1 MKTQKTIL
9 IISVIMSFMLLII
22 ISACGDKSDSAEERG
37 QQLQEK
43 EKELIESGKQG
54 VEDLA
59 GKINLLTI
67 ADIEKVSGVSGIKL
81 VDKGSLP
88 GAGGNLNF
96 ALNDKMYAMFV
107 IADMNVYDQWKTG
120 EKYVHE
126 KLSGIGDEAYSAPEG
141 PVQFIVFFRE
151 GNNVAS
157 VSSFVNFETGD
168 TYLSLEQ
175 LSDLAR
181 IVAAR
186 M

>member
-1 MKTQKTIL
+1 MKTQKVKIVLSIL
-9 IISVIMSFMLLII
+9 LSLTLLMI
-22 ISACGDKSDSAEERG
+22 ISACGDNNKSAGEEIE
-37 QQLQEK
+37 QLEEK
-43 EKELIESGKQG
+43 MESGQQG

-67 ADIEKVSGVSGIKL
+67 ADMEKVSGMSGINL

-88 GAGGNLNF
+88 GAGGSLNF
-96 ALNDKMYAMFV
+96 ALNDKMYAMLV

-141 PVQFIVFFRE
+141 PVQFIVFFRD
-151 GNNVAS
+151 GSKVAS

-168 TYLSLEQ
+168 PYLSLKQ

>member
-1 MKTQKTIL
+1 MKTQKTTL
-9 IISVIMSFMLLII
+9 VLSVIMSFMLLLIT
-22 ISACGDKSDSAEERG
+22 SACGDKSDSAEEKG

-88 GAGGNLNF
+88 GAGGSLNF
-96 ALNDKMYAMFV
+96 ALNEKMYAMFV

-120 EKYVHE
+120 EKYIHE
-126 KLSGIGDEAYSAPEG
+126 KLSGIGDEAYSAPDG

-151 GNNVAS
+151 GTKVAS
-157 VSSFVNFETGD
+157 VSSFVNYETGD
-168 TYLSLEQ
+168 PYLSMEK

-181 IVAAR
+181 IVVSR

>member
-1 MKTQKTIL
+1 MKAQKTTL
-9 IISVIMSFMLLII
+9 VLSVILSFMLLLII
-22 ISACGDKSDSAEERG
+22 VACGDKGDSAEEKG

-81 VDKGSLP
+81 VEKGSLP
-88 GAGGNLNF
+88 GAGGSLNF

-107 IADMNVYDQWKTG
+107 IADVSVFEEWKTMEG
-120 EKYVHE
+120 YAVD
-126 KLSGIGDEAYSAPEG
+126 KLSGIGEEAFTAPAG
-141 PVQFIVFFRE
+141 KTQFVVFFRE
-151 GNNVAS
+151 GNKVGS
-157 VSSFVNFETGD
+157 VSSFVNFDTGD
-168 TYLSLEQ
+168 PYLNIKQ
-175 LSDLAR
+175 LSELSKIA
-181 IVAAR
+181 VSR

>member
-1 MKTQKTIL
+1 MKTQKIIL
-9 IISVIMSFMLLII
+9 VLSVILSFMLLII
-22 ISACGDKSDSAEERG
+22 ISSCGDKSDSADERG
-37 QQLQEK
+37 EQLQEK
-43 EKELIESGKQG
+43 EKELIDGKQG

-81 VDKGSLP
+81 VDEGSLP
-88 GAGGNLNF
+88 GAGGSLNF

-157 VSSFVNFETGD
+157 VSSFVNFETGNP
-168 TYLSLEQ
+168 YLSLEQ

-181 IVAAR
+181 VAVSR
-186 M
+186 F

>member
-1 MKTQKTIL
+1 MKTQKTTL
-9 IISVIMSFMLLII
+9 VLSVIMSFMLLLIT
-22 ISACGDKSDSAEERG
+22 SACGDKSDSAEEKG

-88 GAGGNLNF
+88 GAGGSLNF

-141 PVQFIVFFRE
+141 PVQFIVFFRK
-151 GNNVAS
+151 GTKVAS
-157 VSSFVNFETGD
+157 VSSFVNFDTGD
-168 TYLSLEQ
+168 PYLNIKQ
-175 LSDLAR
+175 LSELAK
-181 IVAAR
+181 IAVSR

>member
-1 MKTQKTIL
+1 MKTQKIKIVLSIL
-9 IISVIMSFMLLII
+9 LSLTLLII
-22 ISACGDKSDSAEERG
+22 ISSCGDKSDSAEERG

-43 EKELIESGKQG
+43 EKELIESGKHG

-88 GAGGNLNF
+88 GAGGSLNF

-126 KLSGIGDEAYSAPEG
+126 KLSGIGDEAFSAPEG
-141 PVQFIVFFRE
+141 PVQFIVFFRD
-151 GNNVAS
+151 GSNVAS
-157 VSSFVNFETGD
+157 VSSFVNFDTGD
-168 TYLSLEQ
+168 PYLNLKQ

>member
-9 IISVIMSFMLLII
+9 IISVIMSFMLLLV
-22 ISACGDKSDSAEERG
+22 ISSCGDKSDSAEERG

-54 VEDLA
+54 VKDLT
-59 GKINLLTI
+59 GKVDFLTS
-67 ADIEKVSGVSGIKL
+67 ADIESVSGLKGIKL
-81 VDKGSLP
+81 VEKGSLP
-88 GAGGNLNF
+88 GAGGSLNF

-141 PVQFIVFFRE
+141 PVQFIVFFRD
-151 GNNVAS
+151 GSNVAS
-157 VSSFVNFETGD
+157 VSSFVNFDTGD
-168 TYLSLEQ
+168 PYLNLKQ